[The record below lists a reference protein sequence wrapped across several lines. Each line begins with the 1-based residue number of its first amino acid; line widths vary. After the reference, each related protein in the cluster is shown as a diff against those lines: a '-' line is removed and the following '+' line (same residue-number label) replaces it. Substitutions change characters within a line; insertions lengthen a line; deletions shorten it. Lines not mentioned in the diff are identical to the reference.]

1 MNSCVNRERES
12 ILFEGY
18 KIISLLSN
26 SQKSK
31 LLFFHSRSLSH
42 ISQLKF
48 IEVQCI
54 LTLDQTRRNKSKS
67 LTIELVMQT
76 QNTSHHNDVL
86 LLLSFFFVSFTRTFD
101 ADNVAISNQNVDN
114 SIHTFSIFFFSFD
127 DLTTTT
133 FSNQ

>member
-31 LLFFHSRSLSH
+31 LLFFRSRSLSH

-67 LTIELVMQT
+67 LTIELVM
-76 QNTSHHNDVL
+76 
-86 LLLSFFFVSFTRTFD
+86 
-101 ADNVAISNQNVDN
+101 
-114 SIHTFSIFFFSFD
+114 
-127 DLTTTT
+127 
-133 FSNQ
+133 